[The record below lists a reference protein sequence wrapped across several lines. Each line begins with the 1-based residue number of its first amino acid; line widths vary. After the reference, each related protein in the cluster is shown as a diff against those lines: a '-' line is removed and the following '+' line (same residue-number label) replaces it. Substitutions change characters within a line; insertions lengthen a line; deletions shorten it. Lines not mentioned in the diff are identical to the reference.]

1 MYKFLVKN
9 GQALAF
15 GLGALIVV
23 VFLAMVIPNSGGFTE
38 LPREEQYATSMF
50 NFGLQMAVVLIGIA
64 TVAMV
69 LFGLFQIFSNLK
81 GSLKGLIGFGVLIA
95 VFVIAYSSTSTEAI
109 APSIQESIT
118 KFEVSQQS
126 EITDGHLKMIGGGI
140 TTALVLIA
148 VAFVSFIVFE
158 IINFFK

>member
-1 MYKFLVKN
+1 MYNFLVKN

-15 GLGALIVV
+15 GLGTLIVV
-23 VFLAMVIPNSGGFTE
+23 VFFAMVLPNSSGFMD
-38 LPREEQYATSMF
+38 LPREEQYTTSMF
-50 NFGLQMAVVLIGIA
+50 NFGIQMAVVLIVAA
-64 TVAMV
+64 TAAML

-81 GSLKGLIGFGVLIA
+81 GSIKGLIGFGALLA
-95 VFVIAYSSTSTEAI
+95 VFVIAYSTTSTDVSPA
-109 APSIQESIT
+109 IQESIN
-118 KFEVSQQS
+118 KFQISQEA

-140 TTALVLIA
+140 TTALVLSA

>member
-1 MYKFLVKN
+1 MYNFLVKN

-23 VFLAMVIPNSGGFTE
+23 VFLAMVIPNSGGFTD

-50 NFGLQMAVVLIGIA
+50 NFGLQMAVVLIAVA
-64 TVAMV
+64 TIAMV

-81 GSLKGLIGFGVLIA
+81 GSVKGLIGFGVLIA
-95 VFVIAYSSTSTEAI
+95 VFIIAYSSTSTDVSPA
-109 APSIQESIT
+109 IQESIN
-118 KFEVSQQS
+118 KFQISQES
-126 EITDGHLKMIGGGI
+126 EISDGTLKMIGGGI

-158 IINFFK
+158 IVNFFK

>member
-23 VFLAMVIPNSGGFTE
+23 VFLAMVIPNSGGFTD
-38 LPREEQYATSMF
+38 LPREEQYETTMF
-50 NFGLQMAVVLIGIA
+50 NFGLQMSVVLII
-64 TVAMV
+64 VAAAAMI

-81 GSLKGLIGFGVLIA
+81 GSIKGLIGFAALIV
-95 VFVIAYSSTSTEAI
+95 VFIIAYSSTSTDVSPAI
-109 APSIQESIT
+109 ADSME
-118 KFEVSQQS
+118 KFRVAQDSVISDNQ
-126 EITDGHLKMIGGGI
+126 LKMIGGGI
-140 TTALVLIA
+140 TTALVLAA

>member
-1 MYKFLVKN
+1 MYNFLVKN

-23 VFLAMVIPNSGGFTE
+23 VFLAMVIPNSGGFMD

-50 NFGLQMAVVLIGIA
+50 NFGLQMAVILIAIA
-64 TVAMV
+64 FIAMV

-81 GSLKGLIGFGVLIA
+81 GSIKGLIGFAALIV
-95 VFVIAYSSTSTEAI
+95 VFVIAYSTTSTDVSPA
-109 APSIQESIT
+109 IQESIN
-118 KFEVSQQS
+118 KFQISQES

>member
-1 MYKFLVKN
+1 MYNFLVKN

-23 VFLAMVIPNSGGFTE
+23 VFLAMVIPNSSGFTD

-50 NFGLQMAVVLIGIA
+50 NFGLQMAVVLIAIA

-81 GSLKGLIGFGVLIA
+81 GSVKGLIGFGVLIA
-95 VFVIAYSSTSTEAI
+95 VFVIAYSSTSTDVSPA
-109 APSIQESIT
+109 IQESIN
-118 KFEVSQQS
+118 KFQISQES
-126 EITDGHLKMIGGGI
+126 EITDGTLKMIGGGI